1 MFGQSAAKLWISR
14 IIEYT
19 NRARER
25 NRNVGM
31 AEVFLRL
38 GCALVAWMMLYAHIL
53 WLAALYAIGCGPD
66 GDEIH
71 RLLLGLAPF
80 TVGFAWLLRLT
91 RPFTEIHSMLR
102 WLAVPLL
109 LLLPFAARSLWQ
121 VFRLVN
127 IDARAICAS
136 ATPGTWQTLW
146 VPIQLIALLLVA
158 YMIVQVWR
166 SVLLDAAADT
176 QSRN

>member
-1 MFGQSAAKLWISR
+1 MGL
-14 IIEYT
+14 
-19 NRARER
+19 
-25 NRNVGM
+25 

-38 GCALVAWMMLYAHIL
+38 GCALVGWMMLYAHIL

-80 TVGFAWLLRLT
+80 TVGFAYLLRLT

-102 WLAVPLL
+102 WLTVPLL

-121 VFRLVN
+121 VFRSVN
-127 IDARAICAS
+127 MDATAICAS
-136 ATPGTWQTLW
+136 ATPASWQILW
-146 VPIQLIALLLVA
+146 VPIQSLTLLLVA
-158 YMIVQVWR
+158 YMIVHLWR
-166 SVLLDAAADT
+166 SVLIDAAADAKI
-176 QSRN
+176 QD